1 MPTTKEQV
9 KQILDQLPEDVS
21 IEDLQYHLYV
31 ADLLR
36 RRAQQIGHGTA
47 LSQAEVE
54 KQMEKWIKK

>member
-9 KQILDQLPEDVS
+9 RQILDQLPDDIS

-36 RRAQQIGHGTA
+36 HRAQLIGQQPGI
-47 LSQAEVE
+47 SQDEIE
-54 KQMEKWIKK
+54 KQMEKWTKR